1 MRFAARNVMR
11 CRTILNEV
19 FTLRS
24 KGASHL
30 KFLYFCKNFSMIYP
44 SDFENKIGFKA
55 IRERLNELCIS
66 EMGKEFV
73 GKMCFS
79 TDVDEIHTYLRLIED
94 FQTLMQDGVPFPVR
108 DYNDLREEF
117 KHLSIDG
124 TVISLDSMFALKPTL
139 SALFYVFK
147 FFKSES
153 SEKVP
158 YLKALAE
165 GISIDNH
172 IFTEINRLIDDKGEI
187 PDNAS
192 AELAEIR
199 RDIRRKQSSI
209 DHRMHKIL
217 VEAKNSGWTD
227 STAEMTIRNGRPVI
241 PVRAADKRELRGFIH
256 DESATGQ
263 TVYIEPAEIFET
275 NNEIKELEYAER
287 REINKILLA
296 FTKILRPEIPN
307 LTMAWRL
314 LGLLD
319 FIRAKALL
327 SHEFNCVIP
336 ELTDEPMFDWIE
348 ARHPLLE
355 QKLKGQ
361 GKQITPLDLRLGV
374 SRHFERNEVESRNL
388 RQNDSDNS
396 SGGDFSIPLRSSRND
411 VGRILVISGPNAGGK
426 SVCLKTIGLIQYMLQ
441 CGLAIPVKIDSKCG
455 IFHDMF
461 IDIGDEQSLENDLST
476 YSSHL
481 INMKEL
487 LEHGN
492 ERTLFLIDEFGTG
505 TEPQL
510 GGAIA
515 EAILL
520 KMNEKMSFGVV
531 TTHYANLKLLADN
544 HPGIVNGAMLF
555 DTRYLQPLYVMMI
568 GKPGSS
574 FAFEIAKKIGFPN
587 EILDSAAEISG
598 REHLDFDQQL
608 QQLEI
613 EKKEVRKKEYE
624 LKVADKLLDEVVT
637 KYKNHLAE
645 IEKKKKQL
653 LHEANKEAQALI
665 DGANAKIERTIREIK
680 EAQAEKNRTKELREE
695 LKEMKQNL
703 VNEEKNLSK
712 QLKTDEKEVISE
724 ELKVGDMVCIN
735 ELEVVGELLAITDTD
750 VTIQFGDVR
759 LRTTTDKLRKISRS
773 QARKA
778 QQNPSYLRKSIMN
791 DINEKAQKFNLTLD
805 VRGQRGDEAVD
816 NVAKY
821 IDEATLLSIKE
832 VSILH
837 GKGNGILRKLIR
849 EYLSKQSCIQ
859 NFSDASLETGGA
871 GITRVTLK

>member
-1 MRFAARNVMR
+1 MTTNDDKNEKFCIFAALKIINV
-11 CRTILNEV
+11 
-19 FTLRS
+19 
-24 KGASHL
+24 
-30 KFLYFCKNFSMIYP
+30 IYP

-55 IRERLNELCIS
+55 IRECLNELCIS

-73 GKMCFS
+73 GKMSFC
-79 TDVDEIHTYLRLIED
+79 TDVDEIRTYLRLIQD

-108 DYNDLREEF
+108 DYNDLRDEF
-117 KHLSIDG
+117 KHLAIDG
-124 TVISLDSMFALKPTL
+124 TVISLESMFALKPTL

-147 FFKSES
+147 FFNSEA

-227 STAEMTIRNGRPVI
+227 STAEMTIRDGRPVI
-241 PVRAADKRELRGFIH
+241 PVRAADKRALRGFIH

-319 FIRAKALL
+319 FIRAKAIL
-327 SHEFNCVIP
+327 SHEYNCVIP
-336 ELTDEPMFDWIE
+336 ELTDEPMFEWIE

-361 GKQITPLDLRLGV
+361 GKQITPLDLKLG
-374 SRHFERNEVESRNL
+374 
-388 RQNDSDNS
+388 NDN
-396 SGGDFSIPLRSSRND
+396 
-411 VGRILVISGPNAGGK
+411 RILVISGPNAGGK

-487 LEHGN
+487 LKHGN

-520 KMNEKMSFGVV
+520 KMNEKNSFGVV

-624 LKVADKLLDEVVT
+624 LKVADKLLDEIVT

-703 VNEEKNLSK
+703 VDEEKNLSK
-712 QLKTDEKEVISE
+712 QLKAEEKEEIANLD
-724 ELKVGDMVCIN
+724 LKVGDTVCIN
-735 ELEVVGELLAITDTD
+735 ELEVVGELLEISDTD
-750 VTIQFGDVR
+750 VTIQFGGVR
-759 LRTTTDKLRKISRS
+759 LRTTADKLRKISRS

-821 IDEATLLSIKE
+821 IDEANLLSVKE

-849 EYLSKQSCIQ
+849 EYLSKQSCVK

-871 GITRVTLK
+871 GITRVTLN

>member
-1 MRFAARNVMR
+1 
-11 CRTILNEV
+11 
-19 FTLRS
+19 
-24 KGASHL
+24 
-30 KFLYFCKNFSMIYP
+30 MIYP
-44 SDFENKIGFKA
+44 LDFEKKIGFN
-55 IRERLNELCIS
+55 IVRGRLNELCIS
-66 EMGKEFV
+66 EMGKELV
-73 GKMCFS
+73 EKMSFC
-79 TDVDEIHTYLRLIED
+79 TDADEIGTHLRLIQD
-94 FQTLMQDGVPFPVR
+94 FHTLMQDGVPFPVR

-124 TVISLDSMFALKPTL
+124 TVISLESMFALKPTL
-139 SALFYVFK
+139 SALSYIFK

-158 YLKALAE
+158 FLKALAE

-172 IFTEINRLIDDKGEI
+172 IFTEIERLIDDKGEI

-209 DHRMHKIL
+209 DHRMRKIL
-217 VEAKNSGWTD
+217 TEAKSSGWTD
-227 STAEMTIRNGRPVI
+227 SNAEMTIRDGRPVI
-241 PVRAADKRELRGFIH
+241 PVRAADKRALRGFIH

-307 LTMAWRL
+307 LLLSWRL

-327 SHEFNCVIP
+327 SHEYNCVIP
-336 ELTDEPMFDWIE
+336 EITDEPMFEWIE

-361 GKQITPLDLRLGV
+361 GKHITPLDLKLGK
-374 SRHFERNEVESRNL
+374 
-388 RQNDSDNS
+388 DD
-396 SGGDFSIPLRSSRND
+396 
-411 VGRILVISGPNAGGK
+411 RILVISGPNAGGK
-426 SVCLKTIGLIQYMLQ
+426 SVCLKTIGLLQYMLQ

-455 IFHDMF
+455 IFHDML

-481 INMKEL
+481 INMKAL
-487 LEHGN
+487 LEQGN

-520 KMNEKMSFGVV
+520 KMNEKRSFGVV
-531 TTHYANLKLLADN
+531 TTHYANLKLLADS

-598 REHLDFDQQL
+598 REHLDFDKQL

-613 EKKEVRKKEYE
+613 EKKEVRKKQYE
-624 LKVADKLLDEVVT
+624 LKVADQLLDEVVT
-637 KYKNHLAE
+637 KYKNQLAD
-645 IEKKKKQL
+645 IEKNRNKL
-653 LHEANKEAQALI
+653 LKEANKEAQAII

-680 EAQAEKNRTKELREE
+680 EAQAEKVRTKELREE
-695 LKEMKQNL
+695 LKEMKQGL
-703 VNEEKNLSK
+703 QKDAEEISKKLKAEEK
-712 QLKTDEKEVISE
+712 EEIAAA

-735 ELEVVGELLAITDTD
+735 ELEVVGELLAISETD

-759 LRTTTDKLRKISRS
+759 LRTTADKLRKISRA

-791 DINEKAQKFNLTLD
+791 DINEKAEKFNLTLD

-821 IDEATLLSIKE
+821 IDEANLLSVKE

-859 NFSDASLETGGA
+859 SFNDASLETGGA

>member
-1 MRFAARNVMR
+1 
-11 CRTILNEV
+11 
-19 FTLRS
+19 
-24 KGASHL
+24 
-30 KFLYFCKNFSMIYP
+30 MIYP

-55 IRERLNELCIS
+55 IREHLNTLCIS

-73 GKMCFS
+73 GKMCFC
-79 TDVDEIHTYLRLIED
+79 TDVDEIHTYLRLIQD

-117 KHLSIDG
+117 HHLAIDG
-124 TVISLDSMFALKPTL
+124 TVISLESMFALKPTL
-139 SALFYVFK
+139 SALSYIFK

-153 SEKVP
+153 SDKVP

-227 STAEMTIRNGRPVI
+227 STAEMTIRDGRPVI
-241 PVRAADKRELRGFIH
+241 PVRAADKRALRGFIH

-319 FIRAKALL
+319 FIRAKAMLA
-327 SHEFNCVIP
+327 HEFNCVIP
-336 ELTDEPMFDWIE
+336 ELIDEPMFDWIE

-361 GKQITPLDLRLGV
+361 GKRITPLDLKLGGV
-374 SRHFERNEVESRNL
+374 TDLHPSLQKDVRN
-388 RQNDSDNS
+388 
-396 SGGDFSIPLRSSRND
+396 
-411 VGRILVISGPNAGGK
+411 RILVISGPNAGGK

-520 KMNEKMSFGVV
+520 KMNEKKSFGVV

-624 LKVADKLLDEVVT
+624 LKVADKLLDEIVT
-637 KYKNHLAE
+637 KYKSQLAD
-645 IEKKKKQL
+645 IEKNRKTL
-653 LHEANKEAQALI
+653 LREASKEAQEII
-665 DGANAKIERTIREIK
+665 DRANAKIEKTIREIK
-680 EAQAEKNRTKELREE
+680 EAQAEKVRTKELREE
-695 LKEMKQNL
+695 LKEMKNNL
-703 VNEEKNLSK
+703 ANEEKNLSK
-712 QLKTDEKEVISE
+712 QLKAEEKEEIANAD
-724 ELKVGDMVCIN
+724 LKVGDMVCIN
-735 ELEVVGELLAITDTD
+735 ELEVVGELLAITETD

-759 LRTTTDKLRKISRS
+759 LRTTADKLRKISRS
-773 QARKA
+773 QAKKA
-778 QQNPSYLRKSIMN
+778 QQNPSYLRKSIMS
-791 DINEKAQKFNLTLD
+791 DINEKAQHFNLTLD

-821 IDEATLLSIKE
+821 IDETNLLSIKE

-849 EYLSKQSCIQ
+849 EYLSKQSCVQ
-859 NFSDASLETGGA
+859 SFNDASLETGGA